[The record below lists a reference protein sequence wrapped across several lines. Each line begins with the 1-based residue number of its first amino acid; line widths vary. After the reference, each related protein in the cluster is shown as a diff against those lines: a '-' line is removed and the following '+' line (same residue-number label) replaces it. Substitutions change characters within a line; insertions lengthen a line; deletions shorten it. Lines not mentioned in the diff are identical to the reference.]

1 MNKIT
6 KEFNDSF
13 GLLCQR
19 SGLHHAKEKT
29 AKRVI
34 NHKEIQVEANDF
46 QIRKRSHSKTEFDAP
61 KMQQMFDLAS
71 QELQNKVK
79 EREEKIREQLM
90 QLDRNKLTIS

>member
-29 AKRVI
+29 AKKVI
-34 NHKEIQVEANDF
+34 NHKEIQVEAADF
-46 QIRKRSHSKTEFDAP
+46 QLRKRSHSKTEFDAP
-61 KMQQMFDLAS
+61 KMQQLFDLAS
-71 QELQNKVK
+71 QELHDKIREK
-79 EREEKIREQLM
+79 EEKNREQLM
-90 QLDRNKLTIS
+90 QLERSKATIS